1 MWGLELA
8 FTYDKAMNTPA
19 LLDAVVAL
27 ARAAGDAILAIYQD
41 AFAVTQKT
49 DDSPVTAADLAA
61 HHLILD
67 GLTLLTPDIPVL
79 SEEGVIPPASE
90 RATWTRYW
98 LVDPLDGTREFI
110 AKNGEFTV
118 NIALIENGQPV
129 LGVVLAPALDLLYAA
144 AEGAGA
150 WREQAGARSALA
162 TRRWPAKPVLMLSRA
177 HPDPEAAARL
187 TKLGDYGALQVGSS
201 LKYCYIAE
209 GAADAY
215 PKFASIWFWDTAAAQ
230 CVLEQAGGATL
241 SLDDFQPMRY
251 APDSSLRTPGFIAA
265 GDATRDW
272 RALLTP

>member
-1 MWGLELA
+1 
-8 FTYDKAMNTPA
+8 MNTPA

-27 ARAAGDAILAIYQD
+27 ARAAGDAILAIYRED
-41 AFAVTQKT
+41 FAVTQKT

-67 GLTLLTPDIPVL
+67 GLTALTPDVPVV
-79 SEEGVIPPASE
+79 SEEGLIPPASA
-90 RATWTRYW
+90 RAAWTRYW

-118 NIALIENGQPV
+118 NIALIENGRAV

-150 WREQAGARSALA
+150 WREQAGVRTPLVVRA
-162 TRRWPAKPVLMLSRA
+162 WPAAPVLMLSRSHA
-177 HPDPEAAARL
+177 DPEATVRL
-187 TKLGDYGALQVGSS
+187 AKLGEYEAMQVGSS
-201 LKYCYIAE
+201 LKYCRIAE
-209 GAADAY
+209 GVADAY
-215 PKFASIWFWDTAAAQ
+215 PKFASIYYWDTAAAQ
-230 CVLEQAGGATL
+230 CVLEQAGGVAL
-241 SLDDFQPMRY
+241 SLEDFLPIRY
-251 APDSSLRTPGFIAA
+251 QPDSTLRTPAFIAV